1 MAPPTTSLNWETEL
15 ESAIAGRNTYDV
27 AAIWEHAIE
36 DASLETDVE
45 IRLGLLW
52 RVMFQSTRGW
62 SIDKRHDIWT
72 RLRGCSKMREA
83 LLSTPLTREQLVG
96 WWEEDLGGLCKQTV
110 TSWCETS
117 GGIDAIMD
125 AMTMEVSYRHRTP
138 GAVLYPHVARRW
150 PDWTADNGWLQRVVD
165 YRVNEWQR
173 SDQAVALRPHMLELL
188 SQALAQ
194 GNEKF
199 PTWHAR
205 RLEEWWEAGYL
216 DQEFLETLPN
226 GALNRLCQVVPEGS
240 KVGAVAWRMA
250 LGRATETT
258 SERAEARARRKM

>member
-1 MAPPTTSLNWETEL
+1 MAPPAKSLNWEADL

-36 DASLETDVE
+36 DASLETGVE
-45 IRLGLLW
+45 IRLGRLW

-62 SIDKRHDIWT
+62 SIDKRQDIWT

-83 LLSTPLTREQLVG
+83 LLSTPLTREQLLG

-125 AMTMEVSYRHRTP
+125 GMTMEVSYRHRTP

-150 PDWTADNGWLQRVVD
+150 PELILDNGWLQRVVD
-165 YRVNEWQR
+165 YRVEAWERNE
-173 SDQAVALRPHMLELL
+173 QAVALRPHMLDVLCE
-188 SQALAQ
+188 ALQQ
-194 GNEKF
+194 GNDKL
-199 PTWHAR
+199 PSWHSR
-205 RLEEWWEAGYL
+205 KLEEWWEARYI

-226 GALNRLCQVVPEGS
+226 GALDRLCQVVPDGS
-240 KVGAVAWRMA
+240 QVGVVAWRMA
-250 LGRATETT
+250 MGRAAGDTT
-258 SERAEARARRKM
+258 ERAEPRSRRKM